1 MNTKPFVVILFLLVL
16 SVSLEAATYYS
27 INSSNLSV
35 TTNWKTGTDGSGT
48 SPANF
53 TNTADI
59 FIVQTGHSCTLG
71 SDVTFAGAFVLNGTA
86 SLNMNGYALTV
97 GSLAASGSSTITNT
111 GIEKTLQIGSLNT
124 NTTYTGVISGAIA
137 ISKVGSGTVTLS
149 GNNSFTGNVTFPTG
163 TANSGALR
171 LAHNNALGT
180 SAKNVI
186 LQGSNGATQRIELTG
201 GISISNAITLQT
213 AGKTTNP
220 VFLSN
225 ISGANT
231 WNGAI
236 QITNTG
242 GSYSIESQS
251 GTLILTGNVTNTIN
265 VNRTF
270 IFTGSGNITVSGVIS
285 ESTAYTVS
293 LKKEGTGTLI
303 LSSNNTFTGQTDI
316 DGGIIQANHNNAFG
330 TGAVNINTGANQ
342 LVLNTGIT
350 LSNAITIN
358 TGVSPGIGNGAIQAL
373 NGGTLQGTL
382 TINALTTNGG
392 HLVAGT
398 GANRLLVSGS
408 VTSSV
413 YISIRSG
420 DVRFN
425 GGGSYN
431 SILFG
436 NGTLSI
442 GANNGINTSVA
453 LTVQKSWGNATFDLN
468 GFNQTIT
475 GITEEV
481 SANTFTITNNGATAS
496 VFTMNNTTDC
506 AMTGVIQNG
515 TQSVSIVKS
524 GSGMFTLSGANTYT
538 GSTTVSGGTLRAGN
552 DAALGT
558 AASGTT
564 INTGATF
571 DINGYSLGTEAF
583 VLSGGSIVNNGATNI
598 YAIQKLTVTATSTIG
613 GSGRWDVRNN
623 GLADAGVT
631 INSGVTLTKQNAN
644 SVYFVNIPVVNN
656 GTIVIDNSYLF
667 LENNCATSGSGT
679 YTVNSAGILG
689 LIAWGAGVTL
699 NNNVTVQNG
708 GTIFSDNNTGGN
720 SSIAG
725 NVSISGTITI
735 SNSVTFSIAGV
746 ISGTGGITKIAA
758 GNLTLSA
765 ANTYTG
771 ETVVIEGILRI
782 GSNGTT
788 GSVVSNITNNATL
801 QFRRTNTITYAG
813 VISGTGTIEIG
824 GGGTTT
830 GTVIFTGNNTC
841 TGQTTIS
848 TGMTLQLGTNSA
860 AGALGG
866 AVVNNGTLIFNRN
879 NVYTFSFVISGTGNV
894 VKNGDGE
901 LTLTEAN
908 SYTGTTTV
916 SSQRLNY
923 TITANGG
930 SNSGIGASSNS
941 ASNLIIDGG
950 HLRYIGT
957 GGSTDRLFTITPNGG
972 RVYAS
977 GSGGQTWTNTGAIVM
992 SGTGNRT
999 LEIGGGT
1006 ATTNYFAP
1014 ILSNPS
1020 SGTLSVTKTGNDNVW
1035 VLTANH
1041 TYTGTTTITGGTI
1054 QLGNNTTTGS
1064 VAGNIVNNATLIFN
1078 RSNDI
1083 EYSFV
1088 ISGTGTV
1095 YQSGTARLNIRGTQT
1110 YTGPTIV
1117 SSGELKLGG
1126 LGAPSAT
1133 RQLAVGNIVTV
1144 QAGATLIVSGLT
1156 GSNDNNEI
1164 LGGLQG
1170 DGTVTTDNAATI
1182 ARLTVQNTAN
1192 YTFSGQ
1198 ITGNERL
1205 LLIKSGTGT
1214 FTLSGNNSY
1223 NGTTTVLQGILRI
1236 ASPTALGSVMGGTTV
1251 ASGAAIDFNGITYQ
1265 NLEPLSIAGTGVS
1278 SSGVLYNSSVTPAL
1292 FPGAITVT
1300 AASTISTTN
1309 QITLSGTIS
1318 AAAQN
1323 LTKTGIG
1330 TLVFTSNSV
1339 SVFNFSIAA
1348 GTLNAGSS
1356 TITIYGA
1363 FTNSGAFLP
1372 NASTVIFRGSVSQT
1386 IPGVSFYNCTIQNFD
1401 GVVLGGD
1408 IAINGIL
1415 TLTEGICNTGVYI
1428 IDLGTSGTLV
1438 ETPINPIS
1446 YVTGTIKVTRN
1457 LLTGVPNTF
1466 GNIGVEITE
1475 NNVNN
1480 NSTEVY
1486 RVTGTACM
1494 GMGNSG
1500 ILRYFT
1506 INPTVDV
1513 GLQATMKFYY
1523 YDHEIVGHVESNL
1536 LIYKSIDNRVT
1547 WSARNPTMRDE
1558 ATNML
1563 TLANISSFSDW
1574 TASDG
1579 ENAPLPIQL
1588 VDFDAIANE
1597 NYIEIIWTTA
1607 TETNNDY
1614 FTVERSTD
1622 GIHWVTIKKVAGAGN
1637 SNTLQEYFVYD
1648 YEFVSD
1654 VVYYRLKQTDYDGTT
1669 TYSKIITVEAHR
1681 PQLQIQIR
1689 YRDNQIVIDCPQEL
1703 KQHIQCVELI
1713 SISGA
1718 VVYKQNTFVP
1728 VIHTQG
1734 IAHGVYYV
1742 YCKHKKTYTTERVII
1757 E

>member
-220 VFLSN
+220 IFLSN

-623 GLADAGVT
+623 GLADAGV
-631 INSGVTLTKQNAN
+631 
-644 SVYFVNIPVVNN
+644 
-656 GTIVIDNSYLF
+656 
-667 LENNCATSGSGT
+667 
-679 YTVNSAGILG
+679 
-689 LIAWGAGVTL
+689 
-699 NNNVTVQNG
+699 
-708 GTIFSDNNTGGN
+708 
-720 SSIAG
+720 
-725 NVSISGTITI
+725 
-735 SNSVTFSIAGV
+735 
-746 ISGTGGITKIAA
+746 
-758 GNLTLSA
+758 
-765 ANTYTG
+765 
-771 ETVVIEGILRI
+771 
-782 GSNGTT
+782 
-788 GSVVSNITNNATL
+788 
-801 QFRRTNTITYAG
+801 
-813 VISGTGTIEIG
+813 ISGTGTIEIG

-957 GGSTDRLFTITPNGG
+957 GGSTDRLFTITLNGG

-977 GSGGQTWTNTGAIVM
+977 GSGGQTWTNTGAVVV

-1014 ILSNPS
+1014 SLPNPS
-1020 SGTLSVTKTGNDNVW
+1020 SGTLSLTKTGNDNVW

-1041 TYTGTTTITGGTI
+1041 TYTGTTTITGGTM

-1064 VAGNIVNNATLIFN
+1064 VSGNIVNNATLIFN

-1126 LGAPSAT
+1126 WTAPSAT

-1170 DGTVTTDNAATI
+1170 DGTVTTDNAVTI

-1198 ITGNERL
+1198 IIGNERL

-1223 NGTTTVLQGILRI
+1223 NGTTTVSQGILRI
-1236 ASPTALGSVMGGTTV
+1236 GSPTALGSVMGETTI
-1251 ASGAAIDFNGITYQ
+1251 ASGAAIDLNGITYE

-1278 SSGVLYNSSVTPAL
+1278 SSGVLYNSNVTPAL

-1300 AASTISTTN
+1300 AASTISATN

-1318 AAAQN
+1318 ASSEN
-1323 LTKTGIG
+1323 ITKTG
-1330 TLVFTSNSV
+1330 TSALVFASNTV
-1339 SVFNFSIAA
+1339 SVFNLHIAA

-1356 TITIYGA
+1356 TINVYA
-1363 FTNSGAFLP
+1363 NFTNSGTFIP
-1372 NASTVIFRGSVSQT
+1372 STSTVIFRGSVSQT

-1428 IDLGTSGTLV
+1428 IDLNTSGTLV

-1480 NSTEVY
+1480 NTTEVY

-1547 WSARNPTMRDE
+1547 WSPRNPTMRDE
-1558 ATNML
+1558 VTNLL

-1597 NYIEIIWTTA
+1597 NNIEIVWTTA

-1622 GIHWVTIKKVAGAGN
+1622 GIHWVIIKNVAGAGN
-1637 SNTLQEYFVYD
+1637 SNTLQEYSVYD

-1654 VVYYRLKQTDYDGTT
+1654 IAYYRLKQTDYDGTT